1 MMLAGNSIAG
11 AATSQNVTGIS
22 VAMSA
27 TRPLQLN
34 YLRAGE
40 SAKPPSTALVPLV
53 ESAQWVP
60 PAPRFPAPDPTFVT
74 QLIANAER
82 LADRRRWP
90 RDRAADA
97 CSAYAHQRGTMGAG
111 QTTRQVL

>member
-1 MMLAGNSIAG
+1 
-11 AATSQNVTGIS
+11 
-22 VAMSA
+22 
-27 TRPLQLN
+27 LQLT

-40 SAKPPSTALVPLV
+40 SAKPASTALVPLA
-53 ESAQWVP
+53 ESTQWVP

-90 RDRAADA
+90 RDRATDA
-97 CSAYAHQRGTMGAG
+97 FSAYARQRGTMGAG
-111 QTTRQVL
+111 QTTRQMI